1 MASTCCS
8 EDVSTEPCLSFT
20 VLIQGRCR
28 LLSRSFSF
36 KFGSLTLALMSALRW
51 DWYQHSSNQLSTHQ
65 ACLHEVFQRRV
76 GIQVK
81 DETRVAG
88 DSCLHEHHAV
98 HLIIRL
104 PWRLFCDYFRK
115 NTAPAD
121 MLARSTKNLN
131 SWIETQLFAIRGGAF
146 IRHCTDNDKDHLT
159 W

>member
-51 DWYQHSSNQLSTHQ
+51 DWYQHSSNQLSTHR

-81 DETRVAG
+81 DETRVGG
-88 DSCLHEHHAV
+88 DSCLHEHHTV
-98 HLIIRL
+98 HLIIGL
-104 PWRLFCDYFRK
+104 PWNNLWK
-115 NTAPAD
+115 NTDYWLLQQKDLYLPICLLD
-121 MLARSTKNLN
+121 PQRI
-131 SWIETQLFAIRGGAF
+131 WIPELKHDVQCDAKINANFTM
-146 IRHCTDNDKDHLT
+146 
-159 W
+159 